1 LEIFDHKGICLK
13 KDKRAVYLD
22 PSSGRP
28 DGAVTHA
35 HSDHLRPRTHM
46 TIPTA
51 DVMKVRTGS
60 KKATLHDYNEKFKIN
75 DFELEFISAGH
86 VIGSAMIECEDVLY
100 TGDYNPYG
108 TVTAGIAEPRDCGT
122 LIIESTYGKPDQ
134 TLPDRNE
141 VLEDLQAWIKVTSS
155 NGGGIIGAYSLGKAQ
170 EVIATANKAD
180 VIPAVSEI
188 VGSVSDVYR
197 KHGVKMDYV
206 RYNELNEDEKKKPG
220 LLVTST
226 TATSGRRPDETVQ
239 NLRRNGAKVARVSG
253 WCAFSNWALRGVDA
267 GFPISDHSDFG
278 GTMKFIEECGPK
290 QVYTVHGSTKELAKQ
305 VEKKLGINARP
316 LPKYGEVSIESFT

>member
-1 LEIFDHKGICLK
+1 
-13 KDKRAVYLD
+13 
-22 PSSGRP
+22 
-28 DGAVTHA
+28 
-35 HSDHLRPRTHM
+35 M
-46 TIPTA
+46 TPPTA

-60 KKATLHDYNEKFKIN
+60 KKATLHDYNEKFRIN

-86 VIGSAMIECEDVLY
+86 VIGSAMIECEGVLY

-108 TVTAGIAEPRDCGT
+108 TVTAGIAEPRECET
-122 LIIESTYGKPDQ
+122 LIVESTYGKPEQ

-141 VLEDLQAWIKVTSS
+141 VLKDLQAWITVTSS
-155 NGGGIIGAYSLGKAQ
+155 NGGGIVGAYSLGKAQ
-170 EVIATANKAD
+170 EVIATANKAG
-180 VIPAVSEI
+180 VVPAVSEI
-188 VGSVSDVYR
+188 VGAVSDVYR

-206 RYNELNEDEKKKPG
+206 PYSELDESEKKNPG

-226 TATSGRRPDETVQ
+226 TATSGRRPDETVRD
-239 NLRRNGAKVARVSG
+239 LRRNGAKVARVSG
-253 WCAFSNWALRGVDA
+253 WCAFSSWALRGVDA

-278 GTMKFIEECGPK
+278 GTMKFIEDCAPK

>member
-1 LEIFDHKGICLK
+1 MEIFDHRGICLK

-46 TIPTA
+46 TPPTA

-60 KKATLHDYNEKFKIN
+60 KKATLHDYNDKFKIN

-86 VIGSAMIECEDVLY
+86 VIGSAMIECDDVLY

-108 TVTAGIAEPRDCGT
+108 TVTAGIAEPRECET
-122 LIIESTYGKPDQ
+122 LIVESTYGKPDQ

-141 VLEDLQAWIKVTSS
+141 VLKDLQAWINATAA
-155 NGGGIIGAYSLGKAQ
+155 NGGGIVGAYSLGKAQ

-180 VIPAVSEI
+180 VVPAVSEI

-206 RYNELNEDEKKKPG
+206 RYDELDENEKKKPG

-226 TATSGRRPDETVQ
+226 TATSGRRPDEAVQ

-253 WCAFSNWALRGVDA
+253 WCAFSSWALRGVDA

-278 GTMKFIEECGPK
+278 GTMKFIEECEPK

>member
-1 LEIFDHKGICLK
+1 MEIFDHRGICLK

-46 TIPTA
+46 TPPTA

-60 KKATLHDYNEKFKIN
+60 KKATLHDYNEKFRIN

-86 VIGSAMIECEDVLY
+86 VIGSAMIECEGVLY

-108 TVTAGIAEPRDCGT
+108 TVTAGIAEPRECET
-122 LIIESTYGKPDQ
+122 LIVESTYGKPEQ

-141 VLEDLQAWIKVTSS
+141 VLKDLQAWITVTSS
-155 NGGGIIGAYSLGKAQ
+155 NGGGIVGAYSLGKAQ
-170 EVIATANKAD
+170 EVIATANKAG
-180 VIPAVSEI
+180 VVPAVSEI
-188 VGSVSDVYR
+188 VGAVSDVYR

-206 RYNELNEDEKKKPG
+206 PYSELDESEKKNPG

-226 TATSGRRPDETVQ
+226 TATSGRRPDETVRD
-239 NLRRNGAKVARVSG
+239 LRRNGAKVARVSG
-253 WCAFSNWALRGVDA
+253 WCAFSSWALRGVDA

-278 GTMKFIEECGPK
+278 GTMKFIEDCAPK